1 MSPRLPLETSASQAA
16 HGCCL
21 HWVQSTGAGTHK
33 RLIKKLRFMTQS
45 HDPTMSSVQQGESS
59 LLRLGNTVFLF
70 NLPQRNNPIPSRL
83 FFELLSYMIIFD
95 PADGLSLYYFSKSW
109 HFTAASHLTFML
121 FSLMPFGMFV
131 TCPLSFLGTRL
142 EQSNAA
148 ISRCHIYTIEHKKK
162 TIKGKRTQVFRS

>member
-1 MSPRLPLETSASQAA
+1 
-16 HGCCL
+16 
-21 HWVQSTGAGTHK
+21 
-33 RLIKKLRFMTQS
+33 
-45 HDPTMSSVQQGESS
+45 MSSVQQGESS

-148 ISRCHIYTIEHKKK
+148 ISRCHIYTIEHKKNNK
-162 TIKGKRTQVFRS
+162 EETDAGFSKLIPGQIRELFLSDICSLSRFMGVSIILFLTRHRQHDHIIFIF